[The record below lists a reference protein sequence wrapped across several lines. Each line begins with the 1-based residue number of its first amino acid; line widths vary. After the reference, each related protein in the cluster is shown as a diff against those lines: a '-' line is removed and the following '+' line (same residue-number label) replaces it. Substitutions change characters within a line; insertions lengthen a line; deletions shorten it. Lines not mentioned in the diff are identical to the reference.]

1 MHPDEIARIVH
12 LDHLI
17 REAPVGGAVGAPHL
31 VVEATR
37 LDHVVERGPQV
48 RAAEAKVEGMV
59 ELRVEEDGHAT
70 VCGQRSRERGA
81 VLLGDGEAGAAD
93 PLDARVGLQFN
104 LSQAYERLGRL
115 LEATSA
121 LELYVNGTTPDDE
134 RLADARARLAA
145 IRERIA
151 RTAIVLDGGPEGA
164 VLLVDG
170 EDRGRLPRRD
180 PLQVSPGSHEI
191 RVRSAGYYD
200 FTAGIA
206 VPAGQSVNVNVAM
219 TQTSR
224 GPSLGPIVTMAVGGV
239 VLVAGLAVGGVALD
253 QAGRAPDRTGPAAS
267 DARTLAL
274 VSDILWPVGAA
285 AVAGGLVWLVLDL
298 TTESPGESTA
308 ALEVYPLFAPGL
320 LGLSGSGHF

>member
-1 MHPDEIARIVH
+1 MMPRRPG
-12 LDHLI
+12 LSSFL
-17 REAPVGGAVGAPHL
+17 L
-31 VVEATR
+31 VVSLSVSGAARAQESPAT
-37 LDHVVERGPQV
+37 G
-48 RAAEAKVEGMV
+48 AEAAPPPADDARALF
-59 ELRVEEDGHAT
+59 LR
-70 VCGQRSRERGA
+70 GQTAYSQGDYEAAASLWERA
-81 VLLGDGEAGAAD
+81 YA
-93 PLDARVGLQFN
+93 LDARVGLQFN

-121 LELYVNGTTPDDE
+121 LELYVNGTSPDDE

-191 RVRSAGYYD
+191 RVRAAGYYD

-224 GPSLGPIVTMAVGGV
+224 GPSLGPIVTMAVGGA
-239 VLVAGLAVGGVALD
+239 VLLAGLAVGGVALD

-308 ALEVYPLFAPGL
+308 ALEVHPLLAPGL